1 MNGATGALTEGS
13 ERTMPQYLLGTTFEP
28 GVDETPME
36 EWTEAEV
43 TAHLNYY
50 EVLMR
55 QLVESG
61 ELVESTIL
69 VGPDQA
75 KLVRGDG
82 KGAPVVTDGPFQEF
96 KEWLAGY
103 QIVEVADEA
112 RALEIAA
119 LISAV
124 PGKDGVP
131 TQQPIHVRRVMDE
144 GPSDAAG
151 MADYLGSARGVQG

>member
-1 MNGATGALTEGS
+1 
-13 ERTMPQYLLGTTFEP
+13 MPKYLLGTTFAP
-28 GVDETPME
+28 GVDPTPME
-36 EWTEAEV
+36 EWSEDEV
-43 TAHLNYY
+43 TAHLSYY

-69 VGPDQA
+69 VGPDRA

-82 KGAPVVTDGPFQEF
+82 KAAPVVTDGPFQEF
-96 KEWLAGY
+96 KEWLAGF
-103 QIVEVADEA
+103 QVVEVADEA

-124 PGKDGVP
+124 PGKGGVP

-144 GPSDAAG
+144 GPGDAAG
-151 MADYLGSARGVQG
+151 MLDYLDSARGE